1 MRTMM
6 FAVALCVTI
15 GGCGGAGSHPGA
27 AVPAS
32 ALETGPHGGILIP
45 LPEEKG
51 LAEVSLEAPPGAAK
65 RSSKQ
70 LLVAR
75 FLRPDLKSAL
85 EPSPGDVSIKLE
97 FPGREAETIPLKSVA
112 EVRSGNDPGRFA
124 SAAGDYAVDPLIG
137 ELKVTLQGQ
146 AFTVPFTNGR

>member
-6 FAVALCVTI
+6 FVAVLCVTF

-27 AVPAS
+27 SAPAS
-32 ALETGPHGGILIP
+32 ALEAGPHGGILVP
-45 LPEEKG
+45 LPEGKG

-65 RSSKQ
+65 RSSK
-70 LLVAR
+70 LMLVAR

-85 EPSPGDVSIKLE
+85 EPPPEDVSIKLE

-112 EVRSGNDPGRFA
+112 EASSGKDPGRFA
-124 SAAGDYAVDPLIG
+124 SAPGDYAVDPMIG
-137 ELKVTLQGQ
+137 ELKATFQGQ
-146 AFTVPFTNGR
+146 AFAVPFTDGR